1 MFQAEADHPEALAT
15 LPKLNLRDIQRTVET
30 IPTERNFIHSVP
42 AMTHDLFTNGIAYLD
57 LAFDISDIPEA
68 LQPYLPLLGKLMTN
82 MGAAGFS
89 YEEMAKRVAL
99 KTGGAELQPGCWAD
113 SQRTDA
119 LAENGRPG
127 QGPAPQYRGCRPYS
141 FQYSHGR

>member
-1 MFQAEADHPEALAT
+1 
-15 LPKLNLRDIQRTVET
+15 
-30 IPTERNFIHSVP
+30 
-42 AMTHDLFTNGIAYLD
+42 MTHDLFTNGIAYLD

-99 KTGGAELQPGCWAD
+99 KTGG
-113 SQRTDA
+113 
-119 LAENGRPG
+119 
-127 QGPAPQYRGCRPYS
+127 
-141 FQYSHGR
+141 